1 MAFPNSSDDEPD
13 QRYSD
18 EETARRRD
26 EALRR
31 ALKTPPTPH
40 KPVDRVPKPKERP
53 PARGAFTRLS
63 LALEPIEKRTKFLAR
78 ELRLTR
84 SELAS
89 WGFPREA
96 VDRSAAFRLRL

>member
-40 KPVDRVPKPKERP
+40 KSVKRSPKPKERP
-53 PARGAFTRLS
+53 ARKGHVHKAKS
-63 LALEPIEKRTKFLAR
+63 H
-78 ELRLTR
+78 
-84 SELAS
+84 S
-89 WGFPREA
+89 
-96 VDRSAAFRLRL
+96 